1 MNGGT
6 TGRRDWLVA
15 ARERRGLSQEQLA
28 ALLHVTDGAVSHWEV
43 GRAVPG
49 GPARALLCLH
59 LGLSRDEVD
68 RGLAE
73 DETDAQ
79 AVAS

>member
-6 TGRRDWLVA
+6 SGRRDWLVA

-68 RGLAE
+68 RGLADGE
-73 DETDAQ
+73 AAIEEM
-79 AVAS
+79 AS

>member
-6 TGRRDWLVA
+6 SGRRDWLVA

-68 RGLAE
+68 RGLADSE
-73 DETDAQ
+73 AAIEEM
-79 AVAS
+79 AS